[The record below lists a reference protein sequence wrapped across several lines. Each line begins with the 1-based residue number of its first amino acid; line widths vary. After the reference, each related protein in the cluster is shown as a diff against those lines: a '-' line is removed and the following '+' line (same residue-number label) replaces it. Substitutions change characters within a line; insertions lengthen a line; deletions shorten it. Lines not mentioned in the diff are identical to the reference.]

1 MRQRNVLDD
10 NEWPGWF
17 TSYEKLFPK
26 GNDKGNME
34 IDRTRQM
41 VQSCFSEFHKERNNK

>member
-17 TSYEKLFPK
+17 TSYMKLFPK
-26 GNDKGNME
+26 GTINEIWQQIEPDK
-34 IDRTRQM
+34 M
-41 VQSCFSEFHKERNNK
+41 VQFCVSEFQ